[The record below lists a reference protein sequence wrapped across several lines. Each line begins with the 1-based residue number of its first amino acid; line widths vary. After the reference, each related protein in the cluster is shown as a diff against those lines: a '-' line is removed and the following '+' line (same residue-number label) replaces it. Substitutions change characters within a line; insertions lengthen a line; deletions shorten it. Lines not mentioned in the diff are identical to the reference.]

1 MTLPREEKKYC
12 EMSPTEKYI
21 RTKDMT
27 PEERYT
33 FHRKEISKYMI
44 ERQEQERAQKAQVG
58 KVIEKQV
65 IETIEKEFESLFK

>member
-1 MTLPREEKKYC
+1 MTLPRKEKKYC

-33 FHRKEISKYMI
+33 FHRKETSKYVI
-44 ERQEQERAQKAQVG
+44 ERQESAQKAQIC
-58 KVIEKQV
+58 KAIEKQV